1 MTNTTDED
9 FYKPFGEAKWKEFA
23 ETVQAS
29 DLQLKFA
36 VARFSGATASAA
48 AKIAGYAGDH
58 DAIRRAGYQA
68 VRSAAVVALLDL
80 AAVHAPAE
88 NALTDVEVDT
98 RLARLVRSP
107 DPLIMLK
114 ATELYDKRKQRARD
128 AGAADDY
135 DRGDGFLAWRV
146 ERDFLL
152 CRNGASAYCLMHGI
166 DGHLLHDTYSLLM
179 KEEHGPS
186 IWSRLYTK
194 LSDDAQK
201 RLDEHLYDL
210 SYQLEARKTIWGEI
224 GKKPPGPVDPQAV
237 DWRVKRGHAPDS
249 NNESTNA

>member
-1 MTNTTDED
+1 VTDTTKED
-9 FYKPFGEAKWKEFA
+9 FWRPFGESQWKEFA

-36 VARFSGATASAA
+36 VARFNGASAAAA

-88 NALTDVEVDT
+88 NALTDSEVDT

-114 ATELYDKRKQRARD
+114 ATELYDKRKARAKE
-128 AGAADDY
+128 AGETPDD
-135 DRGDGFLAWRV
+135 DGFSDWRTC
-146 ERDFLL
+146 RDFLVIE
-152 CRNGASAYCLMHGI
+152 NGASQFMLYFRAARKSM
-166 DGHLLHDTYSLLM
+166 GHPSNYPLLHDVHSL
-179 KEEHGPS
+179 
-186 IWSRLYTK
+186 
-194 LSDDAQK
+194 AQK
-201 RLDEHLYDL
+201 EPFGIQIWDYCCGDLSSVIRDDLYKKISDTDYQLKARQKIWAEIGVRLDD
-210 SYQLEARKTIWGEI
+210 SGKFKI
-224 GKKPPGPVDPQAV
+224 GA
-237 DWRVKRGHAPDS
+237 A
-249 NNESTNA
+249 A

>member
-1 MTNTTDED
+1 MTDTNSDD
-9 FYKPFGEAKWKEFA
+9 FYKPFGEAKWREFQ

-36 VARFSGATASAA
+36 VARFNGATAAAA

-88 NALTDVEVDT
+88 NALTEVEVDT

-114 ATELYDKRKQRARD
+114 ATELYDKRKARAKE
-128 AGAADDY
+128 AGETPDD
-135 DRGDGFLAWRV
+135 DGFSDWRLC
-146 ERDFLL
+146 RDFL
-152 CRNGASAYCLMHGI
+152 CVENGASQFMLYYHGARK
-166 DGHLLHDTYSLLM
+166 DLGHPANYPMLHDVHSLAQT
-179 KEEHGPS
+179 EEFGKA
-186 IWSRLYTK
+186 IWDWAIR
-194 LSDDAQK
+194 
-201 RLDEHLYDL
+201 DL
-210 SYQLEARKTIWGEI
+210 SEVMKANLYGKLADPTYQIEARKKLWAEI
-224 GKKPPGPVDPQAV
+224 GVRLD
-237 DWRVKRGHAPDS
+237 DS
-249 NNESTNA
+249 GKFKTGAAA